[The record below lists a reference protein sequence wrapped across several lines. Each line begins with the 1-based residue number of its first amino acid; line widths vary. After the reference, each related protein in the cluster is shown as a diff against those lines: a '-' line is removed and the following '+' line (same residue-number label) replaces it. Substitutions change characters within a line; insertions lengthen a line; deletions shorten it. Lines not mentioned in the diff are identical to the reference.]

1 MLKLYTRAHAAC
13 VASATRK
20 DDRGAVAVEYALLIG
35 LVALVVVGALAV
47 FKNKVA
53 AFVNGVNFRA

>member
-1 MLKLYTRAHAAC
+1 MLSLYTHAQAAFVAH
-13 VASATRK
+13 RK
-20 DDRGAVAVEYALLIG
+20 DDRGAIAVEYALLIG
-35 LVALVVVGALAV
+35 LVALVVVGALVV